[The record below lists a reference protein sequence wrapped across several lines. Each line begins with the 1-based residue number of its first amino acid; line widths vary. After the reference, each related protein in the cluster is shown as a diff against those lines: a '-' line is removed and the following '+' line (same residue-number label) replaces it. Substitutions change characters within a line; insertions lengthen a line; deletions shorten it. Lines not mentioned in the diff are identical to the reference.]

1 MNSRILT
8 RIGPRP
14 AITLLAGLA
23 LTGVLTQQRAASNEE
38 VASRRFSTLA
48 TRIQHDIV
56 VQFER
61 YEYGLNGARGV
72 VMTGGEQGLTRSM
85 MAAYAATRQIEREF
99 PGARGFGFIRRVP
112 LNQERRFLRQARAD
126 GAPQFA
132 IKQLA
137 PNVLERFV
145 IQYIEP
151 KADNQQA
158 IGLDIGSERNRR
170 EAAVTAMRTGEATLS
185 GPITLVQ
192 ATGATLRSFL
202 VVLPVYRPQS
212 VLATPEQRWAA
223 GFGWTYAPLVI
234 DEVLR
239 TVDLQSKSVALTLTD
254 ATQADRP
261 EVFYAPDAAGA
272 GRDSAAPTGLAT
284 TLKHRLFGRSWTLG
298 FQAKPAFY
306 DELNLTSPPTVA
318 AWGALL
324 TGLIALLHGLWLA
337 MGARRRESAQAQAR
351 LATIVANASD
361 AIIGEGVDGR
371 IMLWNAA
378 AEKLFGRSLADV
390 EGQALA
396 KLLLPPDR
404 SDEDQALIARIVAG
418 ESISPFETTR
428 LHRAGHLIPVAMTAC
443 AIADGQGRVIGVAK
457 LLRDISERKGHEAR
471 LLNLNAELES
481 RVEDRTREVTSTKEM
496 LKTVLNAVPM
506 MISYWDKSKILRVAN
521 RAYCDF
527 LGHPEA
533 ELIGRPGDEV
543 TKPGVWAAVEPFVD
557 AVLRGQEQRLE
568 FTAMPSGGTRRLEL
582 QAQLLPQID
591 QGETTG
597 FYAISQDLTEP
608 ITQRKLLEAT
618 LNEQQIERETLRESQ
633 AFLERVSRVAGVGGW
648 MYDLQSQHF
657 TWSGQT
663 CRLMDA
669 PEGHSPSIDVA
680 MALCVEG
687 YREEL
692 VQAIQA
698 ASEHQQHF
706 DVILQLRT
714 FSGRLIWGRVVG
726 EPLSHTDGSVENPTR
741 LIGAFQ
747 DISAQQAASQ
757 ALNEAKLAADAAS
770 QSKSMFLANMSHEI
784 RTPLNAVLGISYLLS
799 DSALDPDQRRLLDK
813 AQMAGRSLLGIVN
826 DVLDLSKIEAG
837 EMALTEAPYQP
848 QALLE
853 ELVLAYTPQAN
864 ARQIELLM
872 HIDNAVPPWVV
883 GDLDRVRQI
892 LVNLIGNA
900 IKFTSEGSVRL
911 NAASVHEEEGQRLRY
926 AVHDTGIG
934 IAPDAQ
940 DGLFEPFIQA
950 DPTTTRQYGGTG
962 LGLSIVKQLAE
973 SMAGTVG
980 LSSRPGAGSHFWI
993 DLPLKAAT
1001 EIGPDSGVHALKA
1014 IEVAVVDDNMVDRMA
1029 LAAQVKSLGWRALP
1043 VASGEDL
1050 LELLTQRTEQGLK
1063 APDALLVDGDMPG
1076 LNGAQALSRIADEV
1090 GRDKLP
1096 PALIVSAHER
1106 AQIASPEADLLADQ
1120 ILSKPLQIST
1130 LFDAVSR
1137 SLVQRDGNPA
1147 KLLGATDVMGSS
1159 AQWLVGAQVLLVDDS
1174 EINLEIARRLL
1185 ERQGAQVQTCTDG
1198 LQALHK
1204 LEEANHGIELVLM
1217 DVQMPVMDG
1226 LDATRAIRANPAIA
1240 RLPIIAVTAGA
1251 LKEEKRRVL
1260 ASGMNDFLAKPLDP
1274 NALVRMVRQHIE
1286 RHRDTPLPIAATRP
1300 VPGALASWP
1309 QIEGIHIESAAG
1321 QLGGDLE
1328 LFIRMLGW
1336 LLNDYR
1342 DLPAELA
1349 PAGLGA
1355 RLQDPLQRQHLS
1367 ARVHKLRGT
1376 AGTLGAHALK
1386 DAATATEAA
1395 LQRPGADASAAAR
1408 SLLGALLQL
1417 TAACQ
1422 PVIEALAPQN
1432 AAAPPISPLSQAA
1445 LDELRGLLGAQDFA
1459 ALDRF
1464 YCLESALNAGLPA
1477 SDFAALQTAVSQL
1490 DFASALTHLPTRI
1503 TP

>member
-8 RIGPRP
+8 RIGPWP

-23 LTGVLTQQRAASNEE
+23 LTGVLTQQRATGNEE
-38 VASRRFSTLA
+38 VASRRFNTLA

-61 YEYGLNGARGV
+61 YEYGLNSARGV
-72 VMTGGEQGLTRSM
+72 VLTGGEQGLTRSM
-85 MAAYAATRQIEREF
+85 FEAYAVTRHIEREF

-112 LNQERRFLRQARAD
+112 LSQERRFLKQARAD
-126 GAPQFA
+126 GAPRFA
-132 IKQLA
+132 IRQLA
-137 PNVLERFV
+137 PNALERFV

-170 EAAVTAMRTGEATLS
+170 EAAVTAMRTGEATLT

-212 VLATPEQRWAA
+212 VLATPEQRWAG

-239 TVDLQSKSVALTLTD
+239 NVDLQRKSVALTLTD
-254 ATQADRP
+254 TTQPDRP
-261 EVFYAPDAAGA
+261 EVFYAPDAAGT
-272 GRDSAAPTGLAT
+272 GTGSAPSTDLAT
-284 TLKHRLFGRSWTLG
+284 TLNHRLFGRSWALG
-298 FQAKPAFY
+298 LQAKPAFY
-306 DELNLTSPPTVA
+306 DELNLTSPLSVA
-318 AWGALL
+318 SWGSLL
-324 TGLIALLHGLWLA
+324 TGLIALLHCLLA
-337 MGARRRESAQAQAR
+337 MVARRRESAQAQAR

-481 RVEDRTREVTSTKEM
+481 RVAARTREVTSTKEM

-527 LGHPEA
+527 LGRPEA

-557 AVLRGQEQRLE
+557 AVLRGQEQRFE

-591 QGETTG
+591 RGETTG
-597 FYAISQDLTEP
+597 FYAISQDLTER

-618 LNEQQIERETLRESQ
+618 LSEQQIERETLRESQ

-663 CRLMDA
+663 CRLMD
-669 PEGHSPSIDVA
+669 
-680 MALCVEG
+680 
-687 YREEL
+687 
-692 VQAIQA
+692 
-698 ASEHQQHF
+698 
-706 DVILQLRT
+706 
-714 FSGRLIWGRVVG
+714 
-726 EPLSHTDGSVENPTR
+726 
-741 LIGAFQ
+741 
-747 DISAQQAASQ
+747 
-757 ALNEAKLAADAAS
+757 
-770 QSKSMFLANMSHEI
+770 
-784 RTPLNAVLGISYLLS
+784 
-799 DSALDPDQRRLLDK
+799 
-813 AQMAGRSLLGIVN
+813 
-826 DVLDLSKIEAG
+826 
-837 EMALTEAPYQP
+837 
-848 QALLE
+848 
-853 ELVLAYTPQAN
+853 
-864 ARQIELLM
+864 
-872 HIDNAVPPWVV
+872 
-883 GDLDRVRQI
+883 
-892 LVNLIGNA
+892 
-900 IKFTSEGSVRL
+900 
-911 NAASVHEEEGQRLRY
+911 
-926 AVHDTGIG
+926 
-934 IAPDAQ
+934 
-940 DGLFEPFIQA
+940 
-950 DPTTTRQYGGTG
+950 
-962 LGLSIVKQLAE
+962 
-973 SMAGTVG
+973 
-980 LSSRPGAGSHFWI
+980 
-993 DLPLKAAT
+993 
-1001 EIGPDSGVHALKA
+1001 
-1014 IEVAVVDDNMVDRMA
+1014 
-1029 LAAQVKSLGWRALP
+1029 
-1043 VASGEDL
+1043 
-1050 LELLTQRTEQGLK
+1050 
-1063 APDALLVDGDMPG
+1063 
-1076 LNGAQALSRIADEV
+1076 
-1090 GRDKLP
+1090 
-1096 PALIVSAHER
+1096 
-1106 AQIASPEADLLADQ
+1106 
-1120 ILSKPLQIST
+1120 
-1130 LFDAVSR
+1130 
-1137 SLVQRDGNPA
+1137 
-1147 KLLGATDVMGSS
+1147 ATDVMGSS

-1286 RHRDTPLPIAATRP
+1286 RHRGTPLPIAATRP

-1395 LQRPGADASAAAR
+1395 LQKPGADASAAAR
-1408 SLLGALLQL
+1408 SLLGALQQL